1 MYPIIFIMDTLIVSH
16 INALR
21 AIRRERRIYSRIT
34 WEPLNAADA
43 RRTLKA
49 SVPNR
54 SYLDLAH
61 YDCLGF
67 LDDSDPTLLHV
78 LVGSPASRRTATAA
92 TVITHVFSGNMP
104 AGSIMRVEPGLYAV
118 SPAFAA
124 LQYSIDRSYEET
136 FMLLME
142 LLGTYTLPEEATFPL
157 SNGEPWIAEE
167 EAPKPSSERSD
178 DSDTEDNPDS
188 QSKRQP
194 PAVNQIRYQ
203 CEPATTIKEL
213 QALSAWAKSSR
224 YATFRSVVRH
234 VTGGSASPMESIMY
248 GMFALPMSHGGF
260 ACNSLSKDG
269 VQLNKRIDFDSHARE
284 MASGMPYAIC
294 DAYIQAA
301 ETTLEYNGEY
311 HEAASSVLHD
321 AKRNNGLSGMGIS
334 VIIVT
339 REQMCDLPALEAIAI
354 SLYRRAGRHFRY
366 RIAGYRVRQQNLL
379 NGLRKGTGL
388 KAV

>member
-1 MYPIIFIMDTLIVSH
+1 MYHIIFIMDTLIVSH

-34 WEPLNAADA
+34 WEPLNAADM

-49 SVPNR
+49 SIPNR
-54 SYLDLAH
+54 SHLDMAH
-61 YDCLGF
+61 YDRLGF
-67 LDDSDPTLLHV
+67 LDDSDPELLHV
-78 LVGSPASRRTATAA
+78 LVGSPTSRRTAIAA
-92 TVITHVFSGNMP
+92 KLVTHVFSGDMP
-104 AGSIMRVEPGLYAV
+104 AGSTMRVEPGIYAV

-142 LLGTYTLPEEATFPL
+142 LLGTYTLPEEATFPI
-157 SNGEPWIAEE
+157 SHGASWSAEE
-167 EAPKPSSERSD
+167 EASETGSECSD
-178 DSDTEDNPDS
+178 DGNAEGDSDS

-194 PAVNQIRYQ
+194 PAINQTRYQ

-224 YATFRSVVRH
+224 YATFRKAVRH
-234 VTGGSASPMESIMY
+234 VAGGSASPMESIMY
-248 GMFALPMSHGGF
+248 GVFALPMSQGGF

-269 VQLNKRIDFDSHARE
+269 MQLNKRIDFDSHARAI
-284 MASGMPYAIC
+284 ASGIPYAIC

-301 ETTLEYNGEY
+301 KTALEYNGEY
-311 HEAASSVLHD
+311 HEIASSALHD
-321 AKRNNGLSGMGIS
+321 AKRNNGLMGMG
-334 VIIVT
+334 VLVVVVT
-339 REQMCDLPALEAIAI
+339 REQMCDLPALEAIAV
-354 SLYRRAGRHFRY
+354 SLYRAAGKHFRY
-366 RIAGYRVRQQNLL
+366 RITGYRVRQQNLL